1 MKKNASQEIQIR
13 YDEADDFMEQIN
25 EANLVNKGISDLDNS
40 RVVDGNDVKAKM
52 AEKYEMK
59 KNICL
64 KSLQGVTVYS
74 E

>member
-25 EANLVNKGISDLDNS
+25 EANLVNKGISDLDNN

-52 AEKYEMK
+52 AEKYEMQK
-59 KNICL
+59 T
-64 KSLQGVTVYS
+64 SV
-74 E
+74 